1 MNDLPAS
8 LQDLFDFEELDGAER
23 AECLRRTAWVLQAT
37 DDQLYQLLQGLLAMG
52 PLSAD
57 AAEEQLL
64 EALLA
69 KMVRRFATALPL
81 GQADSETNV
90 DAQIVALYRK
100 LGQKSNV
107 RHYLLIALVQELSYD
122 YLRQFSELVST
133 DPPHLSTHAAAPFF
147 LLFRTRDFDVT
158 ALFPVLFGGLAHVQ
172 VAAPILD
179 LANYVTRSEMV
190 TRHPASDLTETLSE
204 LLGNVT
210 GRLGSLESLSAV
222 DPASWDKARDRVNDG
237 VALAVSLC
245 DALGLIGDS
254 AAVGKLFQALEL
266 GHRRVCTEAAAALAR
281 LGEKTG
287 KKTLASLATEP
298 VARLRVLSYAEE
310 LRFLDEIDEEFKSA
324 VARAEAALA
333 CCLAEST
340 HFGLAPSR
348 IEAVHQQTQ
357 YWPGHD
363 EPVECFLF
371 RYTYEFPNGTFSNI
385 GISGPLVHAL
395 TCSLEDLPPDDIYS
409 AYAGWQA
416 EHEEIFELE
425 IDRLDDRQRSDVQF
439 LEQKLGVE
447 GFRDIEP
454 VALGFFFG
462 EIALVAT
469 ARRQDTI
476 GSAIADM
483 QEIFWYPAVTGPR
496 PIRPED
502 AYSIYKGRKLI
513 QQFNP

>member
-1 MNDLPAS
+1 MNGSPAS
-8 LQDLFDFEELDGAER
+8 LQDLFNFAELDGVER

-37 DDQLYQLLQGLLAMG
+37 DDQLCELLQGLLEAG
-52 PLSAD
+52 PPSAD
-57 AAEEQLL
+57 AAEEQFL

-69 KMVRRFATALPL
+69 KMVQRFATAFPQ

-107 RHYLLIALVQELSYD
+107 RHYLLLALVQELSYD
-122 YLRQFSELVST
+122 HLRQFSELVST
-133 DPPHLSTHAAAPFF
+133 DPPLLSTHAAAPFF
-147 LLFRTRDFDVT
+147 PLFRTQDFDVT
-158 ALFPVLFGGLAHVQ
+158 ALFPILFEGLAHVQ
-172 VAAPILD
+172 VATPILD

-190 TRHPASDLTETLSE
+190 TRHPASDLSETLIE

-210 GRLGSLESLSAV
+210 GRLGRLESLSTV
-222 DPASWDKARDRVNDG
+222 DAASWDKARDQVNDG

-245 DALGLIGDS
+245 DALGLMGDS

-266 GHRRVCTEAAAALAR
+266 GHRRVCTEAAAALVR
-281 LGEKTG
+281 LGEKAG
-287 KKTLASLATEP
+287 KKTLASLVTEP

-310 LRFLDEIDEEFKSA
+310 LQFLDEIKDEFKST
-324 VARAEAALA
+324 VARAEAELA

-340 HFGLAPSR
+340 HFGLAPSHV
-348 IEAVHQQTQ
+348 EAVHQQTQ
-357 YWPGHD
+357 YWPGYD

-416 EHEEIFELE
+416 EHKEIFELE
-425 IDRLDDRQRSDVQF
+425 IKRLDDRQRSDVQF

-447 GFRDIEP
+447 GFRDIESA
-454 VALGFFFG
+454 ALGFFFG
-462 EIALVAT
+462 EIALIAT
-469 ARRQDTI
+469 AHREDVV
-476 GSAIADM
+476 GSVIADM
-483 QEIFWYPAVTGPR
+483 QEIFWYPAVKRPG

-502 AYSIYKGRKLI
+502 AYSIYKGRKLL